1 VWTSRPTAGETFKG
15 WGLFLTPQETN
26 PSLEI
31 RILEEVLYDPP
42 ILSDK
47 GLCAALFDPWVN
59 ALHRGLMR
67 KKRSISRDV
76 KAEIETKVLGGDHE
90 SLTKDEAMKLLRS
103 PALLFELHK
112 RIWESPKDVFDKWET
127 YLNILNQPL

>member
-1 VWTSRPTAGETFKG
+1 VGIISYPSRDKSFIGNKD
-15 WGLFLTPQETN
+15 
-26 PSLEI
+26 
-31 RILEEVLYDPP
+31 LEEVLYDPP

-76 KAEIETKVLGGDHE
+76 KAEIETKVLRGDYE

-127 YLNILNQPL
+127 YLNIPG